1 MKILS
6 FLFFAVL
13 LPFAFGAA
21 LMWTLAE
28 TDLLTFLM
36 NDADSFAG
44 IVLCWGLA
52 SAIILFS
59 AFVWWEDRRPVKR
72 DAIQYIPLRLVD
84 SSLIWRQ
91 EGEEI
96 LFIYNI
102 RHNCDSNWFD
112 RRSFSTTTNVK
123 DEWNWVFD
131 SFNRRSD
138 IADWMAGMEKT
149 YDDFFDMPFAG
160 QVAALFDLYGYE
172 QVFGSSYWEGFEIE
186 GYSRED

>member
-1 MKILS
+1 MDENIINLNTLDKLKALGFCGHDRCLS
-6 FLFFAVL
+6 VSL
-13 LPFAFGAA
+13 
-21 LMWTLAE
+21 
-28 TDLLTFLM
+28 
-36 NDADSFAG
+36 DSG
-44 IVLCWGLA
+44 
-52 SAIILFS
+52 
-59 AFVWWEDRRPVKR
+59 
-72 DAIQYIPLRLVD
+72 
-84 SSLIWRQ
+84 LIWRQ
-91 EGEEI
+91 EGEKI

-149 YDDFFDMPFAG
+149 YDDFFDMPFAE

-172 QVFGSSYWEGFEIE
+172 QVFGSSYWEGFEI
-186 GYSRED
+186 GDYSRED

>member
-84 SSLIWRQ
+84 LNKKHLP
-91 EGEEI
+91 G
-96 LFIYNI
+96 
-102 RHNCDSNWFD
+102 
-112 RRSFSTTTNVK
+112 
-123 DEWNWVFD
+123 
-131 SFNRRSD
+131 
-138 IADWMAGMEKT
+138 
-149 YDDFFDMPFAG
+149 
-160 QVAALFDLYGYE
+160 
-172 QVFGSSYWEGFEIE
+172 
-186 GYSRED
+186 